1 MKPIKLIIKTSSEK
15 YPIFIGKNLITKI
28 SNLMVNNSI
37 KSKKCLLVVDKK
49 VPKKFISEIKKK
61 LHNKQLFLYNF
72 NANEKNKNQT
82 TINSILEILLNK
94 NFSREDSLLAI
105 GGGITGD
112 IGAFAASIFKR
123 GLQFINVPTTL
134 LAQVDSCLGGKSG
147 INSKKFGKNLI
158 GSFYQPKLVI
168 SDINTLKTLSRR
180 EIICGYGEILK
191 HSIIA
196 KKKFFKYLDQNF
208 NNIIQLKTPYI
219 EKAIFESCKI
229 KKDVVEKDEKESNLR
244 KKLNFGHTF
253 GHSFEASLGFSKRL
267 NHGEAVILGMMMAL
281 KFSNRNKFLNINDYK
296 LIVNHYKNSKLP
308 SNIKKYFTT
317 RDLKKIIKFMKTD
330 KKNNSD
336 KIKLVLLKKISKT
349 IINKEYSVKNLNG
362 FLKKELIY

>member
-1 MKPIKLIIKTSSEK
+1 MKPIKLIIKTNSEK

-28 SNLMVNNSI
+28 SSLMVNNSI
-37 KSKKCLLVVDKK
+37 KSKKCLLVVDRK

-61 LHNKQLFLYNF
+61 LRNKKIFLFNF

-112 IGAFAASIFKR
+112 VGGFAASLFKR
-123 GLQFINVPTTL
+123 GLSFINIPTTL
-134 LAQVDSCLGGKSG
+134 LAQVDSSIGGKTG
-147 INSKKFGKNLI
+147 VNSKYGKNLI

-168 SDINTLKTLSRR
+168 SDIDTLKTLNRR
-180 EIICGYGEILK
+180 EIVCGYGEILK
-191 HSIIA
+191 HSIISQ
-196 KKKFFKYLDQNF
+196 KKFFKYLGQNF
-208 NNIIQLKTPYI
+208 DDIIKLKSPYI

-253 GHSFEASLGFSKRL
+253 GHSFEASLGYSKKL
-267 NHGEAVILGMMMAL
+267 NHGEAVILGMIVAL
-281 KFSNRNKFLNINDYK
+281 KFSNKNKFLNINDYK
-296 LIVNHYKNSKLP
+296 LISDHYKNLKLP
-308 SNIKKYFTT
+308 SDIKKYFKSK
-317 RDLKKIIKFMKTD
+317 DLDKIIKFMKTD

-336 KIKLVLLKKISKT
+336 KIKLVLLKKMGQT
-349 IINKEYSVKNLNG
+349 ILNQEYSVKN
-362 FLKKELIY
+362 